1 MKHFFSRWTGFI
13 FLQIWK
19 IAAVPYDASMATAKA
34 IGSKI
39 KDHNNSW
46 PQVLNLRPLDEK
58 YAV

>member
-1 MKHFFSRWTGFI
+1 MKHFFVMMDWFHFPPNLADSGRAI
-13 FLQIWK
+13 RMQ
-19 IAAVPYDASMATAKA
+19 ATAEA